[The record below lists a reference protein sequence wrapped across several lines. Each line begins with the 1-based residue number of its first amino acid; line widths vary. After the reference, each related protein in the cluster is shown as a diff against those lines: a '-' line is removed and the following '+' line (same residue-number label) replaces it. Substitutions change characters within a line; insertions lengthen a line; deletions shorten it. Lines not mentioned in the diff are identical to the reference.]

1 MALNLAFFGGWA
13 LREKTHSTG
22 HLYVM
27 PLDHHPRNSTLNV
40 R

>member
-1 MALNLAFFGGWA
+1 MALNLAFFGAWA

-27 PLDHHPRNSTLNV
+27 PLDHHPSTLNV